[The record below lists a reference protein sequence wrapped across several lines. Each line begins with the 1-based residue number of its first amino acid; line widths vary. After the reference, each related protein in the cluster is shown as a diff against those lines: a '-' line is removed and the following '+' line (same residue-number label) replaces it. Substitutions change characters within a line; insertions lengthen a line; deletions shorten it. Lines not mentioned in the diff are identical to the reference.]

1 MLGKSSRSG
10 RRRSPRT
17 HSPAWQS
24 SPFGARL
31 TPSLAAV
38 PGRSART
45 AAVVVSAPRPS
56 EVATGPSALSIYLS
70 ICPHWPML
78 RVALRRRRCRRERYD
93 AAARRCADVARRPT
107 GCQGRSSR
115 CACSWGPA
123 ALSIVY
129 TLPRDRQD
137 AVCAVRFWRPDRPCL
152 ASPSCAASRAPHARP
167 LPHRCG
173 SASWLLQWAARK
185 RNGLCGARLLG
196 HHPLV
201 GGLVQRRHWRCSDG
215 QRLRLDR
222 VEFRG
227 ICGARLLGHHQRVG
241 LTQLWRWR

>member
-1 MLGKSSRSG
+1 MPLHAGLAERVKRDENSGQGSSNRAAN
-10 RRRSPRT
+10 
-17 HSPAWQS
+17 AWQVDAVRS
-24 SPFGARL
+24 SPQSSHALPFVAVVALRCAPL

-45 AAVVVSAPRPS
+45 AGVVSAPRPS

-129 TLPRDRQD
+129 PSTRPTGRCLCGQVSAPRQ
-137 AVCAVRFWRPDRPCL
+137 AVPCL
-152 ASPSCAASRAPHARP
+152 AVLRRESCSSCSPTSSPVR
-167 LPHRCG
+167 
-173 SASWLLQWAARK
+173 
-185 RNGLCGARLLG
+185 
-196 HHPLV
+196 
-201 GGLVQRRHWRCSDG
+201 
-215 QRLRLDR
+215 
-222 VEFRG
+222 
-227 ICGARLLGHHQRVG
+227 
-241 LTQLWRWR
+241 